1 MRFRGTR
8 ERSSEN
14 AIEVRFTPSYPK
26 VTKKP
31 YFSPRLVELDA
42 SAVKAKL
49 EAEGNPKD
57 AIALKMLSL
66 IDGERNKRKPTS
78 HS

>member
-1 MRFRGTR
+1 M
-8 ERSSEN
+8 
-14 AIEVRFTPSYPK
+14 PSDPK
-26 VTKKP
+26 VAKKP
-31 YFSPRLVELDA
+31 YSTPSLVELDA

-66 IDGERNKRKPTS
+66 IVGEPNKRKPKS
-78 HS
+78 QS